1 MTRARNI
8 CLLTPSLAPYDAIGN
23 DVAQM
28 RVALM
33 ESGHTVRVFAEAIHP
48 ACASIAKPVNLAP
61 MELWQSSD
69 DILIYHHSTGWGRG
83 EEILL
88 NTQNRIILRY
98 HNITPVHFFAPYSLP
113 HVRACEFGIES
124 TKRIATLPKML
135 ILGDSTYNC
144 EDLIALGA
152 NPDNCR
158 VLPPFHL
165 TEELGREMFD
175 FATLSRYSGATA
187 NLLFVGGVKPNKGH
201 ARAIRVFAE
210 YQRHF
215 NDRSRLIFAGGLDE
229 RLAGYVN
236 DLKTLASQ
244 LGVADRIIFTGPV
257 TGPQIKSLYVSAD
270 VFLCTSEHEGF
281 CVPLVEAMYFRVPI
295 VAWGV
300 TAVPETMGECSFL
313 LQEWNEFVFAAHIDR
328 LVEDDQTAERL
339 GTLGRRRYQEA
350 FAPRVLRQKLDG
362 IIAEVTQ

>member
-1 MTRARNI
+1 
-8 CLLTPSLAPYDAIGN
+8 
-23 DVAQM
+23 
-28 RVALM
+28 M
-33 ESGHTVRVFAEAIHP
+33 ESGHTVRVFAEGIHP
-48 ACASIAKPVNLAP
+48 ACASIADPIDLAP
-61 MELWQSSD
+61 KELWRSSD
-69 DILIYHHSTGWGRG
+69 DILIYHHSIGWPRG
-83 EEILL
+83 EEILF
-88 NTQNRIILRY
+88 NTQNRIVLRY
-98 HNITPVHFFAPYSLP
+98 HNITPARFFAPYSLP
-113 HVRACEFGIES
+113 HTQACEFGIES
-124 TKRIATLPKML
+124 TKRIATLPNML
-135 ILGDSTYNC
+135 IVGDSTYNC

-158 VLPPFHL
+158 VLAPFHL

-175 FATLSRYSGATA
+175 FGTLSRYSGATA
-187 NLLFVGGVKPNKGH
+187 NFLFVGGVKPNKGH

-215 NDRSRLIFAGGLDE
+215 NDRSRLIFAGGIDE

-236 DLKTLASQ
+236 YLKTLASQ
-244 LGVADRIIFTGPV
+244 LGVADHVIFTGSV
-257 TGPQIKSLYVSAD
+257 TGAQIKSLYVSAD

-281 CVPLVEAMYFRVPI
+281 CVPLVESMYFRVPI

-300 TAVPETMGECSFL
+300 TAVPETMGECGFML
-313 LQEWNEFVFAAHIDR
+313 KEWNESVFAAHIDR

-350 FAPRVLRQKLDG
+350 FAPNVLRQKLGG